1 MGMTMTWQTTLEAM
15 QANWPD
21 AVTPQSAYVIMVQ
34 RLAALLQENA
44 RLALAPHALSFTEFE
59 ILATL
64 RSAPPPHELIPSA
77 LYDALLISSGGLTKV
92 LKSLERRGLIARPQR
107 DGDRRRRPVALTSDG
122 RELAE
127 AAMRSVQKA
136 DAERLRPSRQTDAN
150 YLQLAQLTKPVLSA
164 LEPA

>member
-1 MGMTMTWQTTLEAM
+1 MIMAWQTTLESM
-15 QANWPD
+15 QANWPG

-44 RLALAPHALSFTEFE
+44 RLALVPHGLSFTEFE
-59 ILATL
+59 MLAAL

-107 DGDRRRRPVALTSDG
+107 DGDRRRRPVALTSKG
-122 RELAE
+122 CELAE

-136 DAERLRPSRQTDAN
+136 DAERLRRSQQTDAD
-150 YLQLAQLTKPVLSA
+150 YRQLAQLTEAVLSA
-164 LEPA
+164 LERS